1 MKKENNVTEM
11 EKVVDE
17 MEEIE
22 NEELMNTEAPE
33 EEYVPFGVACRS
45 IAHCV
50 NVKTRKIRK
59 AIITGAVGT
68 GIALIIGYVWCK
80 THDGSAE
87 DSDEEDV
94 TIGGDEET
102 VIDVG
107 DGYVTFT
114 PKDDEVSEDST
125 NEKAE

>member
-1 MKKENNVTEM
+1 MKKELE

-22 NEELMNTEAPE
+22 NEELMDTEAPE
-33 EEYVPFGVACRS
+33 EEYVPFGLACRS
-45 IAHCV
+45 IVHCV
-50 NVKTRKIRK
+50 DVKTRKARK
-59 AIITGAVGT
+59 RIGQAVITGLAGT
-68 GIALIIGYVWCK
+68 GLALAIGYFWCK

-87 DSDEEDV
+87 NSDEEDV
-94 TIGGDEET
+94 TIGGDEE
-102 VIDVG
+102 VVVDVG

-125 NEKAE
+125 NE

>member
-1 MKKENNVTEM
+1 MKKELK

-17 MEEIE
+17 MEEIT
-22 NEELMNTEAPE
+22 NEELMDTEAPE
-33 EEYVPFGVACRS
+33 EEYVSFGLACRS

-50 NVKTRKIRK
+50 DVKTRKVRK
-59 AIITGAVGT
+59 RVGQAIITGVAGT
-68 GIALIIGYVWCK
+68 GIALLIGFVWCK

-87 DSDEEDV
+87 NSDEEDV

-114 PKDDEVSEDST
+114 HKVDEVSEDST
-125 NEKAE
+125 NEETE